1 MMLLA
6 YVLPFCLLGQV
17 WGQNQFAEN
26 EDEMD
31 LKAILSGK
39 GKDGVAS
46 TNKEPDHA
54 ENLVAEKTMNKLLYK
69 KAARVFG
76 AIADKGLDIL
86 LETGSG
92 GSEEKTTVS
101 PNNAYQ
107 QPKKP
112 WNW

>member
-17 WGQNQFAEN
+17 WGQNQFAET

-31 LKAILSGK
+31 LKTILSGK
-39 GKDGVAS
+39 GKDGIAS
-46 TNKEPDHA
+46 TNKEQDHA
-54 ENLVAEKTMNKLLYK
+54 ENLVAEKTMKKLLYK

-92 GSEEKTTVS
+92 GSEEKT
-101 PNNAYQ
+101 PNNAYN